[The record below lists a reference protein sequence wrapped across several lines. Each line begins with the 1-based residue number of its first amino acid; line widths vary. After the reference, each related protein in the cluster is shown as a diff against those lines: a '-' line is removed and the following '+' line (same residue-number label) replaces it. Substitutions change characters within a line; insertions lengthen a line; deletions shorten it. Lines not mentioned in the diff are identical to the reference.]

1 MAWFFLALAAALEVV
16 FALSMKAPKGFTVFW
31 PSVTTVIGVIA
42 GITFL
47 TLSMKTLPVSVAY
60 PIWVGVGAM
69 GTVAFG
75 YWFFGEPLTPL
86 TLASIALIALGV
98 AGLKV
103 ASGE

>member
-1 MAWFFLALAAALEVV
+1 MAWLYLALAAVFEVV
-16 FALSMKAPKGFTVFW
+16 FALSMKASKGFTVFW
-31 PSVTTVIGVIA
+31 PTVTTVIGVIA

-86 TLASIALIALGV
+86 QLASIALIALGV